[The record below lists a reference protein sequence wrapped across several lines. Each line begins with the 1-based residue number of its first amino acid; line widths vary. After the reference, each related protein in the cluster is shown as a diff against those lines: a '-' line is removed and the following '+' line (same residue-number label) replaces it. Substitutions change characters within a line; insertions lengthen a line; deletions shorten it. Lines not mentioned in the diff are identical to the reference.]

1 MFLGHF
7 AVGFAAKRAAPA
19 VSLGTLF
26 LSCQLADLI
35 WPNLVLLGVERVA
48 IVPGITVVTPLDFE
62 FYPYSHSLLMVA
74 GWAVLAALIY
84 RLVRPRATMAA
95 LLVVAALVVS
105 HWVLDVASHRLDM
118 PLAPGG
124 SAKLGL
130 ELWRSRPATIAVET
144 VMLAAGV
151 WLYARSTRA
160 ADRAGTYV
168 LWGLVALLLAIN
180 AANMFGPL
188 PPSAAAV
195 AWSAEAVWL
204 LVAWGYWIDR
214 HRLARRTA

>member
-19 VSLGTLF
+19 LSLGTLF

-62 FYPYSHSLLMVA
+62 FYPYSHSLLMTA

-84 RLVRPRATMAA
+84 RLVRPRATTAA
-95 LLVVAALVVS
+95 LLAVAGLVVS
-105 HWVLDVASHRLDM
+105 HWVLDVVAHRLDL
-118 PLAPGG
+118 PLVPGG
-124 SAKLGL
+124 SAKFGL
-130 ELWRSRPATIAVET
+130 ELWRSRPATMAVET

-160 ADRAGTYV
+160 ADRVGAYA
-168 LWGLVALLLAIN
+168 LWGLVASLLAIN
-180 AANMFGPL
+180 VANMFGP
-188 PPSAAAV
+188 PPPGATAV
-195 AWSAEAVWL
+195 AWAAQAVWL
-204 LVAWGYWIDR
+204 FVAWGYWIDR
-214 HRLARRTA
+214 HRLPRRVA